1 MSATFNRVVDK
12 FSQRYARYFN
22 GSRGADFALRA
33 PDGAV
38 YTFGNS
44 PPSFTLAVADEQ
56 GLDALGS
63 LDQLVIAESYLRGHI
78 DVVGDFETLLKH
90 RNLFPDLHPLLRAW
104 RFIKPRLSGQV
115 TSDQNWI
122 PHHYDIDAGFF
133 LGFLDTRHRCYSQ
146 AVYEHDD
153 ESLEDAMTRKLDL
166 AMTAIR
172 AKPGDRV
179 LDVGGGWGAFT
190 EYAGCRGVRV
200 TSLTIS
206 RESEKFLSELI
217 SREQIPCSVRYEHL
231 YEHSPAEL
239 YDSIVVLGVTE
250 HLPDYDRSLA
260 KYRSLLKPG
269 GRVYLDASAKR
280 RKFEVSAFLQ
290 KHIYPGNGSPM
301 CLHDYLRA
309 VAASPFL
316 LEGVWDD
323 RHSYA
328 LTARQWAL
336 RLDAFRDEVEQR
348 WGKAQ
353 YRKFR
358 LFLWGCADGFS
369 RDDLQAYRVVLRL
382 PDGSRPWSASRA
394 PAGVRR

>member
-1 MSATFNRVVDK
+1 MNPTFERVVQK
-12 FSQRYARYFN
+12 FGDRYSRYFN
-22 GSRGADFALRA
+22 GSSRAGFALRA
-33 PDGAV
+33 PDGAGH
-38 YTFGNS
+38 TFGNGH
-44 PPSFTLAVADEQ
+44 PAFTLAAEDDR
-56 GLDALGS
+56 GLEALDS

-78 DVVGDFETLLKH
+78 DVEGDFEALLTH
-90 RNLFPDLHPLLRAW
+90 RNFFPDLHPALRAW
-104 RFIKPRLSGQV
+104 RFIKPRISGQV
-115 TSDQNWI
+115 KSDQGWI
-122 PHHYDIDAGFF
+122 SHHYDIDADFF
-133 LGFLDTRHRCYSQ
+133 LAFLDARHRCYSHGIF
-146 AVYEHDD
+146 EHDD
-153 ESLEDAMTRKLDL
+153 ESLEVAITRKLDFAL
-166 AMTAIR
+166 DSIR

-190 EYAGCRGVRV
+190 EYAGCKGIRV

-206 RESEKFLSELI
+206 RESEKFLNELI
-217 SREQIPCSVRYEHL
+217 RREQIPCTARYEHL
-231 YEHSPAEL
+231 YEHSPAEP
-239 YDSIVVLGVTE
+239 YDAIVVLGVTE
-250 HLPDYDRSLA
+250 HLPDYDKSLA
-260 KYRSLLKPG
+260 KYRSLLRPG

-280 RKFEVSAFLQ
+280 RKFQVSAFLQ

-328 LTARQWAL
+328 LTAREWAL
-336 RLDAFRDEVEQR
+336 RLDATREEVERR

-369 RDDLQAYRVVLRL
+369 RDDLQAYRVVLGL
-382 PDGSRPWSASRA
+382 PA
-394 PAGVRR
+394 V